1 MTDTPPPA
9 SDSQS
14 AGTHDVDPLSTDARD
29 GNARFRVAL
38 VVVAVLIVSAGTF
51 ALTMSRRGDS
61 GIDEYV
67 TTLGSVEVTARL
79 IEIRGEFLPNDNLY
93 NYAFVMKYEIVEVH
107 RGQVDAKE
115 IVVAHYNPLKPRPTV
130 ADEFYPDIGGKLKKF
145 RAGETHRMA
154 LEVPIDDY
162 YIGGILDRYFQEEKG
177 PIYWGVWTNRM
188 GRQGDGE
195 MGRQ

>member
-1 MTDTPPPA
+1 MTDTPPSSPH
-9 SDSQS
+9 SQLDKPR
-14 AGTHDVDPLSTDARD
+14 DVDVLSTDAQD

-38 VVVAVLIVSAGTF
+38 VVVGVLIVSAGAV
-51 ALTMSRRGDS
+51 ALTMNRRGNP
-61 GIDEYV
+61 GVDEYV

-93 NYAFVMKYEIVEVH
+93 NYAFVMKYEVTEVH
-107 RGQVDAKE
+107 RGQVKAKE
-115 IVVAHYNPLKPRPTV
+115 IAKNIIVAHYNPLKPRPTV

-162 YIGGILDRYFQEEKG
+162 YIGGIVDRYFQEKKG
-177 PIYWGVWTNRM
+177 PIYWGVWTN
-188 GRQGDGE
+188 QVSP
-195 MGRQ
+195 